1 MNLIENVHQY
11 QKYCVYLHRE
21 KLYSKGTT
29 MNTATIGNNA
39 ESPIMR
45 YWGMVKNLD
54 NSVKL
59 ELISMLV
66 DSMKFSEPAPAK
78 KLNAFDYAGI
88 WNDEEYMDADELA
101 KAIRDSR
108 HVGSSRDA
116 IWQSI

>member
-1 MNLIENVHQY
+1 
-11 QKYCVYLHRE
+11 
-21 KLYSKGTT
+21 

-45 YWGMVKNLD
+45 YWGMVKHLD

-66 DSMKFSEPAPAK
+66 DSMKFSGPDPAK
-78 KLNAFDYAGI
+78 KLNACDYAGI
-88 WNDEEYMDADELA
+88 WNDEEYIDADELA

-108 HVGSSRDA
+108 HIGSGRDA
-116 IWQSI
+116 IWQVI